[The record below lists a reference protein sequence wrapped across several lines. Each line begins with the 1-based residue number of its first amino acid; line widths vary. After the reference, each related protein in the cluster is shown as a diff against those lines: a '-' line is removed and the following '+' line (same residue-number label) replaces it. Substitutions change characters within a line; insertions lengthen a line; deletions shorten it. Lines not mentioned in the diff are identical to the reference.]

1 MDTQGAP
8 QIDPAKDVKSV
19 PMGAATQVWCATSP
33 QLNGMGGVFCV
44 DSEIAPLMRVDPENF
59 SVSES
64 HSGERDNGV
73 APYAVDHQAAE
84 RLWVLSEQMT
94 GTSFLD
100 KRKEPVAL

>member
-1 MDTQGAP
+1 M
-8 QIDPAKDVKSV
+8 
-19 PMGAATQVWCATSP
+19 
-33 QLNGMGGVFCV
+33 

-73 APYAVDHQAAE
+73 APYAVDHQAAG
-84 RLWVLSEQMT
+84 RLWALSEQMT

-100 KRKEPVAL
+100 KKETVAL